1 MIRSLLLSLSCA
13 CLLLLAGAST
23 SFAAI
28 KTVTAKPTVESMA
41 PGESVLFDD
50 KKCPAGMIAKF
61 TKAQKR
67 TQMNRK
73 CVHQ

>member
-1 MIRSLLLSLSCA
+1 M
-13 CLLLLAGAST
+13 
-23 SFAAI
+23 
-28 KTVTAKPTVESMA
+28 KTVTAKPTAETMA

-67 TQMNRK
+67 PSVSRR

>member
-1 MIRSLLLSLSCA
+1 MIRPLLLSLSCA
-13 CLLLLAGAST
+13 CLLSLAGAST

-28 KTVTAKPTVESMA
+28 KTVTAKPTAETVA

-61 TKAQKR
+61 TKAQQR
-67 TQMNRK
+67 PSVSRR